1 MTKTDTKMLVVALL
15 AISPFI
21 ALFVLAATVSLLFL
35 VPLGGLLIVPILM
48 FGVVM
53 AEWIVDE

>member
-1 MTKTDTKMLVVALL
+1 VVVALL

-35 VPLGGLLIVPILM
+35 VPLGGLLVVPILM